1 MEPHIFEIQEDKVK
15 IRGIFLGMSIET
27 ANQVLSEQDFVLEQ
41 EYSSSM
47 VFSGYIEGF
56 GACNLKISGSD
67 RVCMIVVT
75 SKQRVD
81 EKEALAV
88 FKQLKSEL
96 PGDPGFDWNDFGLTQ
111 RPHEIDHFWDLS
123 EGFITIQWDGFNVHN
138 FVTKKNDGVDYLS
151 LALKWPTV
159 KDESYWRSEVD

>member
-27 ANQVLSEQDFVLEQ
+27 ANQVLSEQEFVLEQ

-75 SKQRVD
+75 SKRRVD
-81 EKEALAV
+81 EKEALA
-88 FKQLKSEL
+88 FL
-96 PGDPGFDWNDFGLTQ
+96 
-111 RPHEIDHFWDLS
+111 R
-123 EGFITIQWDGFNVHN
+123 
-138 FVTKKNDGVDYLS
+138 
-151 LALKWPTV
+151 
-159 KDESYWRSEVD
+159 